1 MKVVITGGAGFLGR
15 RLAEALVHKGA
26 LADGRGEA
34 TAIDRLVLVDAVSP
48 ERPLADVEYA
58 IGDIAEPGLF
68 ERVVTEDVAS
78 IFHLAAVVSSAA
90 EADFDLGMR
99 VNVDATRALIEQCR
113 RLPSPP
119 RLVFTSSVAVFG
131 LADPIITDA
140 TPLKPQSS
148 YGAQKVIGE
157 LLISDCSRKGFIDG
171 RCVRLPTI
179 VVRPGR
185 PNKAA
190 SSFASSILR
199 EPLAGEEA
207 DCPVAPELP
216 IWILSPR
223 QAIRS
228 LIHAHELPPD
238 AWGADRGLNLPGVSV
253 TVGEMVDALRRAGG
267 DADLIRWRRDPA
279 IERIVTT
286 WPAGM
291 QTTRADALGFQADA
305 DIDAIIAAYLEDDFQ
320 PATSTL
326 GTEVGA

>member
-1 MKVVITGGAGFLGR
+1 MKVIITGGAGFLGR
-15 RLAEALVHKGA
+15 RLAQVLVKKGSLSNA
-26 LADGRGEA
+26 RGE
-34 TAIDRLVLVDAVSP
+34 TKAIERLVLVDAVSP
-48 ERPLADVEYA
+48 DHPLPDVDYA

-68 ERVVTEDVAS
+68 ERVIGEDVAS
-78 IFHLAAVVSSAA
+78 VFHLAAVVSSAA

-99 VNVDATRALIEQCR
+99 VNVDAIRALVERCR

-131 LADPIITDA
+131 PTDPIVTDA

-148 YGAQKVIGE
+148 YGTQKVIGE
-157 LLISDCSRKGFIDG
+157 LLVGDCSRKGFIDG

-199 EPLAGEEA
+199 EPLAGEQA
-207 DCPVAPELP
+207 QCPVAADLP

-228 LIHAHELPPD
+228 LIHAHELPAD
-238 AWGADRGLNLPGVSV
+238 AWGADRALNLPGISVPVS
-253 TVGEMVDALRRAGG
+253 EMVDALRRAGG
-267 DADLIRWRRDPA
+267 NPDLIRWQRDPA

-291 QTTRADALGFQADA
+291 RTTRADALGFQADA
-305 DIDAIIAAYLEDDFQ
+305 DIDAIVAAYLEDDFR
-320 PATSTL
+320 PATAAM
-326 GTEVGA
+326 EN